1 MRRQG
6 ARGGD
11 QWRERASTASAM
23 VTASEDF
30 RSVAAG
36 LWEVE
41 RGRTGDGKEVYR
53 ARGYIPPEYIDYD
66 YISQRFDVYSLRVII
81 IKLMAGNLGY
91 FAHSESPQERFIE
104 LVSENWKERLQAV
117 TSSTSFEIDILR
129 VRKCV
134 EIALRCVKTERK
146 ERPFI
151 KDIVHELEDLEADIK
166 KKLLSCDHQM
176 KLITAGQ
183 KSSGSNILVVDPTIE
198 LRFPFEAGKDISC
211 CLQLTNTTEDYI
223 AFKIKTNQTKYIT
236 RPNKG
241 FVPACSK
248 CYVLVTLRA
257 QEKAPANMQCNDML
271 LVHSANI
278 SKNQTVQTPDEFTD
292 QDFHEKFMV
301 GKAVEVV
308 KLPIVYVSFD

>member
-1 MRRQG
+1 MVL
-6 ARGGD
+6 
-11 QWRERASTASAM
+11 TSAFIAM
-23 VTASEDF
+23 SF
-30 RSVAAG
+30 
-36 LWEVE
+36 
-41 RGRTGDGKEVYR
+41 Y
-53 ARGYIPPEYIDYD
+53 
-66 YISQRFDVYSLRVII
+66 
-81 IKLMAGNLGY
+81 
-91 FAHSESPQERFIE
+91 QE
-104 LVSENWKERLQAV
+104 L
-117 TSSTSFEIDILR
+117 
-129 VRKCV
+129 
-134 EIALRCVKTERK
+134 
-146 ERPFI
+146 
-151 KDIVHELEDLEADIK
+151 
-166 KKLLSCDHQM
+166 
-176 KLITAGQ
+176 Q